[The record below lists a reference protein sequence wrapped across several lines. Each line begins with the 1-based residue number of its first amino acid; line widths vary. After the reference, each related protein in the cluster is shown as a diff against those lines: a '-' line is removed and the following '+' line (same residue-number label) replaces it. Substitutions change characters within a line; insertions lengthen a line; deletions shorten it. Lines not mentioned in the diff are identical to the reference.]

1 MGALQR
7 FLIDLETQ
15 HPGEWAVLDRSRKH
29 IGYIYNLKKKFPN
42 LDVNARQNDDG
53 TYGVWVKMEKADKVK
68 SV

>member
-1 MGALQR
+1 M
-7 FLIDLETQ
+7 
-15 HPGEWAVLDRSRKH
+15 DRSRKH

-53 TYGVWVKMEKADKVK
+53 TYGVCVKMEKADKVK